1 MSNKTSRAFDNS
13 ATTGQTSGISN
24 RESADEERAER
35 AAHPPVDSNPPPP
48 ADAAGRTDEKPS
60 SDPSDLQMSTKAGSR
75 SMAQK
80 ETASRY
86 PDREMPASKKVP
98 GAFGKEPQPDESRIH
113 RIARRAHEIY
123 EARGGQ
129 HGKAME
135 DWLTA
140 ERQIDDEIERSLV
153 K

>member
-1 MSNKTSRAFDNS
+1 
-13 ATTGQTSGISN
+13 
-24 RESADEERAER
+24 
-35 AAHPPVDSNPPPP
+35 
-48 ADAAGRTDEKPS
+48 
-60 SDPSDLQMSTKAGSR
+60 
-75 SMAQK
+75 MAQK

-98 GAFGKEPQPDESRIH
+98 GAFGKESQGDESRMH
-113 RIARRAHEIY
+113 RIAMRAHEIY

-129 HGKAME
+129 HGKALE

-140 ERQIDDEIERSLV
+140 EREIDDEIERSLV